1 MASKKDRNQRSSA
14 AYRRDLEKLFNSGG
28 DVPERFK
35 SIMEKLDGEEI
46 PEEVAAWKEEVDA
59 LREALDEGFRP
70 FVTKASAFVRAGH
83 PLPDD
88 EDLLVRLLDHP
99 QARVLEVALE
109 HLIDLDERA
118 SLRRPERIKSRFR
131 TIRTMTDSPKIIAL
145 LEDLEQRVG

>member
-1 MASKKDRNQRSSA
+1 MANKKDRQNRSSA
-14 AYRRDLEKLFNSGG
+14 AYRRDLEKLFDSGG
-28 DVPERFK
+28 QVPDRFK
-35 SIMEKLDGEEI
+35 AIMDQLEGDEV
-46 PEEVAAWKEEVDA
+46 PEEVAAWKAEVDA
-59 LREALDEGFRP
+59 LKEALDEGFRP

-118 SLRRPERIKSRFR
+118 TLRRPEPIKSRFR